1 VLKWIALCVVLGAAP
16 SLAQDL
22 PQGYAPLS
30 ETQPMIDKTLHV
42 HLSPDLSSLSDSERA
57 AVDALI
63 EAGLIFQRLYEDMR
77 HRQAADAY
85 VRLSD
90 LDRRLGAPP
99 ATQNLL
105 TLYYANS
112 GPIARDL
119 DNVRR
124 PVLPVDPPVPGGA
137 VYPWGVTKAELDAF
151 LHAHPEEA
159 ASILDVRTVVRRAL
173 KHNVDGDL
181 ATLNRHKV
189 LAKTHPALREKLIA
203 WSRRPPGETSFYA
216 VPYAVAYADE
226 MIEASELL
234 EEAATAMVATD
245 ASFAGYLRARAHDL
259 ITNNYT
265 SGDSAWVG
273 GHFRRLNAQ
282 IGAYET
288 YDDEIYGVKA
298 YFGLNVLLRDQV
310 RSDALRD
317 ATRALQRFE
326 DSLPYNEGKPHKRVR
341 TDIPVGVYDVVA
353 DFGQSRGVNT
363 ASILPNDATIVRKF
377 GRTILLRRNIMADPG
392 LAEINRV
399 SFAAAMAPEFAGQL
413 DSEGDTQ
420 RTLWHEIGHYLGVDR
435 TDDGRDLDA
444 ALGQAANTLEEMKS
458 DLVALYLAPA
468 LEEMGY
474 YTADERRSLY
484 ASGVRRVLLKNE
496 PERAQ
501 VYQTM
506 ELMQWNYFLTHG
518 ALSFDAQTGKLVA
531 HYDKFPDAA
540 AAMLKETF
548 ALQAAGDPVAA
559 NAFIDRWTEWRPDLH
574 ERVAQAMRAGERYRF
589 TYVTYQALEPARP

>member
-1 VLKWIALCVVLGAAP
+1 
-16 SLAQDL
+16 
-22 PQGYAPLS
+22 
-30 ETQPMIDKTLHV
+30 
-42 HLSPDLSSLSDSERA
+42 
-57 AVDALI
+57 
-63 EAGLIFQRLYEDMR
+63 
-77 HRQAADAY
+77 
-85 VRLSD
+85 
-90 LDRRLGAPP
+90 
-99 ATQNLL
+99 
-105 TLYYANS
+105 
-112 GPIARDL
+112 
-119 DNVRR
+119 
-124 PVLPVDPPVPGGA
+124 
-137 VYPWGVTKAELDAF
+137 
-151 LHAHPEEA
+151 
-159 ASILDVRTVVRRAL
+159 
-173 KHNVDGDL
+173 
-181 ATLNRHKV
+181 
-189 LAKTHPALREKLIA
+189 
-203 WSRRPPGETSFYA
+203 
-216 VPYAVAYADE
+216 
-226 MIEASELL
+226 
-234 EEAATAMVATD
+234 
-245 ASFAGYLRARAHDL
+245 
-259 ITNNYT
+259 
-265 SGDSAWVG
+265 
-273 GHFRRLNAQ
+273 
-282 IGAYET
+282 
-288 YDDEIYGVKA
+288 
-298 YFGLNVLLRDQV
+298 
-310 RSDALRD
+310 
-317 ATRALQRFE
+317 
-326 DSLPYNEGKPHKRVR
+326 
-341 TDIPVGVYDVVA
+341 
-353 DFGQSRGVNT
+353 
-363 ASILPNDATIVRKF
+363 
-377 GRTILLRRNIMADPG
+377 
-392 LAEINRV
+392 
-399 SFAAAMAPEFAGQL
+399 MAPEFAGQL